1 MLHILPMTKEM
12 DRHTIYIVNCRR
24 PPLNIFIQQKTH
36 TTKPPQPPPYI
47 QHIENLRIY
56 VNKQY
61 IYTHKVIQID
71 IFTSTMKTSKRVRP
85 TWPLAA
91 LPPQI
96 HSSYTN

>member
-1 MLHILPMTKEM
+1 MLHILPMAKEM

-56 VNKQY
+56 VYKQY
-61 IYTHKVIQID
+61 IYTHKSNTNRHIYLNHENLKAGSPNVA
-71 IFTSTMKTSKRVRP
+71 TSRSTTTDP
-85 TWPLAA
+85 F
-91 LPPQI
+91 
-96 HSSYTN
+96 